1 MSRVSPQMSGS
12 GTPAISAFGEM
23 IARFAVSPAAAGLAG
38 LAAFLVLLEVGV
50 RTEAISPTVV
60 AMPSQAIIGLV
71 TIQQKVDFVGAI
83 GITFGTVGVALL
95 LEIIVALP
103 VGYAFFRWRVLGHAY
118 ESWLAAL
125 FAAPV
130 FLLYPLFMVIVGR
143 NYFTL
148 VIMGFIPGV
157 IPIIIH
163 VYQGFLSIP
172 RTFIS
177 VGNSYGLTS
186 RQNFWMIMVPA
197 AVPGIVAGVRLGL
210 MYTLIN
216 IVAIEYLVDIGG
228 LGRVVSDRYFRFD
241 IKGMYTCIIAII
253 AISIIM
259 NWIIGRVQRW
269 VR

>member
-1 MSRVSPQMSGS
+1 MSRASTQMSS
-12 GTPAISAFGEM
+12 TLSEM

-38 LAAFLVLLEVGV
+38 LAALLIVLEVGV

-60 AMPSQAIIGLV
+60 AMPSRAIIGLV
-71 TIQQKVDFVGAI
+71 TIQRKVDFVGAF

-95 LEIIVALP
+95 LELIVALP
-103 VGYAFFRWRVLGHAY
+103 VGYALFRWRVFGHAY

-157 IPIIIH
+157 IPMIIQ
-163 VYQGFLSIP
+163 VYQGFVGIP
-172 RTFIS
+172 RTFID
-177 VGNSYGLTS
+177 VGNSYGLS
-186 RQNFWMIMVPA
+186 ARQSFWMIMMPA

-216 IVAIEYLVDIGG
+216 IVAIEYLVDVGG

-241 IKGMYTCIIAII
+241 IPGTYTCIIAIVAVSVI
-253 AISIIM
+253 F
-259 NWIIGRVQRW
+259 NWFIGRVQRW

>member
-1 MSRVSPQMSGS
+1 
-12 GTPAISAFGEM
+12 M
-23 IARFAVSPAAAGLAG
+23 IGRFIVSPAAAGLAG
-38 LAAFLVLLEVGV
+38 LAVLLVVLEVGV
-50 RTEAISPTVV
+50 RSGAISPTVV

-71 TIQQKVDFVGAI
+71 TIQRKVDFIGAF

-95 LEIIVALP
+95 LEVLVALP
-103 VGYAFFRWRVLGHAY
+103 VGYALFRWRVFGEAY

-148 VIMGFIPGV
+148 IIMGFIPGV
-157 IPIIIH
+157 IPMIIQ
-163 VYQGFLSIP
+163 VYRGFVGIP
-172 RTFIS
+172 RTLID
-177 VGNSYGLTS
+177 VGNSFGLS
-186 RQNFWMIMVPA
+186 ARQTFWMIMVPA

-216 IVAIEYLVDIGG
+216 IVAIEYLVDVGG

-241 IKGMYTCIIAII
+241 IPGTYTCIIAIVAVSVI
-253 AISIIM
+253 FG
-259 NWIIGRVQRW
+259 WLIGRVQRW